1 MIIDYGSI
9 GSQYIINFQGLVGY
23 FYYLCHGICIYDN
36 YCLILRIQTQTLQ
49 FMINW
54 NDKVKRLLKSELV
67 KRGFSNA
74 DLALLLRKIDV
85 YETKASID
93 SKISRGTFSASF
105 FLQCL
110 SVIGCSKVEIEEYE
124 SNLLIASESDVKY
137 EKLNKGEYEN

>member
-1 MIIDYGSI
+1 
-9 GSQYIINFQGLVGY
+9 
-23 FYYLCHGICIYDN
+23 
-36 YCLILRIQTQTLQ
+36 
-49 FMINW
+49 MINW